1 MTHTKFSPTL
11 LTTLAGLL
19 FITGCSGTTFNG
31 AEQARPY
38 EVRHPITLV
47 EKEESVQ
54 ISIKSKGGHLS
65 EMQKAKV
72 KSFIYGYNEKA
83 TDNIVI
89 SVPESGIKAAAA
101 RTATKQLTEV
111 IAETGIAQSDIMIG
125 TYQPSDIRSNNI
137 TIRFKTLQA
146 KGPKCDNNWSE
157 NLADAYNNTSWKGL
171 GCSTR
176 SNLAAMI
183 SNPNDLV
190 EMRPMGPAHAGRRV
204 DTIDKYALGQSTGAS
219 RSADEIADSTAQ

>member
-1 MTHTKFSPTL
+1 MTYIKFSPTSL
-11 LTTLAGLL
+11 LTLASLM
-19 FITGCSGTTFNG
+19 IVTGCSGPAFNG
-31 AEQARPY
+31 TDQARPY

-47 EKEESVQ
+47 QKEES
-54 ISIKSKGGHLS
+54 IELEIKSKGGYLT
-65 EMQKAKV
+65 EQQKAKV
-72 KSFIYGYNEKA
+72 KSFIYGYNQKA
-83 TDNIVI
+83 TDNIII

-101 RTATKQLTEV
+101 RTATKQLTE
-111 IAETGIAQSDIMIG
+111 IIGETGVEQNDIMIG
-125 TYQPSDIRSNNI
+125 TYKPSDLRSHNI
-137 TIRFKTLQA
+137 TIAFKALKA
-146 KGPKCDNNWSE
+146 EGPKCDDNWSE

-183 SNPNDLV
+183 ANPNDLV

-219 RSADEIADSTAQ
+219 RSADEIASSTAQ